1 MFEKRKDQVP
11 NLEAKSQKVIDG
23 EMIELFQKSYG
34 TIETT
39 ASCKYY
45 FQGKRNTFKGF
56 ADSDEELAKK
66 IIDWLVSSEH
76 VAREDTVRTTIE
88 GEVLTGTRC
97 VCCNHEFVEDEGCY
111 RINEYGDFICQ
122 SCHEIEFPTERS
134 WFEYML
140 QDYEMETENGEVVF
154 CTKEELSKRS
164 DDEIEDWCVWL
175 VGTDDCVAYY
185 TTAE

>member
-1 MFEKRKDQVP
+1 MKKRKDQFP
-11 NLEAKSQKVIDG
+11 NLEVKSQKVIDG
-23 EMIELFQKSYG
+23 EMIELFQKNYG

-56 ADSDEELAKK
+56 ADSDEELVKK
-66 IIDWLVSSEH
+66 ITEWLVNSEH
-76 VAREDTVRTTIE
+76 VAREDTVRKTID

-111 RINEYGDFICQ
+111 RINEDGDYLCQ
-122 SCHEIEFPTERS
+122 SCHDKEFPAQRS

-140 QDYEMETENGEVVF
+140 QDYEMETEDGEEVI

-164 DDEIEDWCVWL
+164 DDEIEEWCAWL
-175 VGTDDCVAYY
+175 AESENCVAYY